1 MWRLNPSSHMITR
14 IAAIVKSNWAS
25 YGDVDRLATELNAGD
40 AERSRLGPWGDVYDF
55 EMSAAP

>member
-1 MWRLNPSSHMITR
+1 MITR